1 MNVFSRQC
9 SIEYIS
15 KEDGTFFES
24 HFQMSKLWMSEFPDP
39 GPIIVLPCQPV
50 SPCCCKAKLKFVQDV
65 SKFLHEFVKVVEMN
79 YLKLSQGFVKIIK
92 CICQVVKRISNA
104 LPNQTKLKFDLK
116 FESRWNSFL
125 QFNWMDSIYEKYF
138 VTCGFGNQFPGQA
151 LFFCLFWTLFGH
163 FSYSNSINDALTI
176 ELNYLLNWIS
186 RIFFWIE

>member
-79 YLKLSQGFVKIIK
+79 YLKLS
-92 CICQVVKRISNA
+92 
-104 LPNQTKLKFDLK
+104 
-116 FESRWNSFL
+116 
-125 QFNWMDSIYEKYF
+125 
-138 VTCGFGNQFPGQA
+138 
-151 LFFCLFWTLFGH
+151 
-163 FSYSNSINDALTI
+163 
-176 ELNYLLNWIS
+176 
-186 RIFFWIE
+186 